1 MRVLLVL
8 LGGGIGSA
16 ARYLLSVWM
25 AGRFGDGFPWGT
37 LTVNAAGGFLI
48 GLIATLADESGS
60 IGSGAR
66 AFLVAGVLGGFTT
79 FSAFSLETLRLFERD
94 QPERALLNVAGNLLL
109 ALGGTALGIAAGR
122 VVERSGRV

>member
-1 MRVLLVL
+1 MRALLVL
-8 LGGGIGSA
+8 AGGGIGSA

-25 AGRFGDGFPWGT
+25 AGRFGGEFPWGT

-60 IGSGAR
+60 IGSGSR

-79 FSAFSLETLRLFERD
+79 FSAFSLETLRLLERD

-109 ALGGTALGIAAGR
+109 ALGGTALGIALGR
-122 VVERSGRV
+122 AIER